1 MLSFLVSI
9 KDSFKL
15 LLATYILLVIQTH
28 GSSDM
33 VTFCY
38 FFNGA
43 VLIYIFNQA
52 YKIFSIFGIRMAFTI
67 FKMVFVSVF

>member
-1 MLSFLVSI
+1 MLFFLVSR

-15 LLATYILLVIQTH
+15 LLATYILLVIQIH

-38 FFNGA
+38 FFND

-52 YKIFSIFGIRMAFTI
+52 YKIN
-67 FKMVFVSVF
+67 

>member
-1 MLSFLVSI
+1 M
-9 KDSFKL
+9 
-15 LLATYILLVIQTH
+15 LLVIQIH
-28 GSSDM
+28 GSSDT

-38 FFNGA
+38 FFNG

-52 YKIFSIFGIRMAFTI
+52 YKIFSIFGIRLAFTI